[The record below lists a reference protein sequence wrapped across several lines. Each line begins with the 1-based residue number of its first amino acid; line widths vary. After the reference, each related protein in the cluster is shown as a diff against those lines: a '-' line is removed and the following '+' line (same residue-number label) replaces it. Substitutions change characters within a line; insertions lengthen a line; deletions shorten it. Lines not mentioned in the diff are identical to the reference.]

1 MFELT
6 RYVLLFF
13 QGEVP
18 YVSGETHD
26 TADFNTRPRESS
38 TKEQW
43 PKDPVNN
50 QSDGRSRHE
59 DQFYDSPL
67 TMSCH
72 PKTSCRF
79 PGQGQF
85 PKSEPSQVSLTTEM
99 SEDIPELRPEVITG
113 LDAFLQDHFIPP
125 IKLDNS
131 TSTPPIIS
139 SSYHQYS
146 DLHSTI
152 SHSPTWQSS
161 TQRTLDSAQH
171 SQTVSGSLSQN
182 VSLAKDS
189 YIGETFATATEQQSD
204 MFPYKKQNS
213 LHLHNAAT
221 SDANQKR
228 LDALGNWENKNEPE
242 SLLKL
247 LWSDDDDGTH
257 SNATRV
263 FPTKPSF
270 PANQVTF
277 PLKAKF
283 PTGEFQYGLD
293 SNMDEKLRIH
303 ESIHNYYSSFKN
315 NTNPSAYFCSSGSL
329 YKNRMQFR
337 SLTSFPNH
345 LEKYVST
352 EQSQQNVKG
361 LRNAH
366 ISDCV
371 RSGPNVMG
379 SKESYELKL
388 KLNEN
393 QVLCGQR
400 QVQPKKTSDT
410 YVSMIAKAMLSN
422 GLKGMTLSD
431 LYAKIEEL
439 FPYYKTSTITWRN
452 AVRHNLSINDCF
464 VKVSRASNHRGYYW
478 TLHPSCVEIFRS
490 GKYKRGDARRLLQ
503 NLRQTECSHTLP
515 RISVMQSRN

>member
-1 MFELT
+1 MYILATSFELT

-13 QGEVP
+13 QGKVP
-18 YVSGETHD
+18 YVSDETHD
-26 TADFNTRPRESS
+26 TADNNTR
-38 TKEQW
+38 
-43 PKDPVNN
+43 
-50 QSDGRSRHE
+50 SR
-59 DQFYDSPL
+59 
-67 TMSCH
+67 
-72 PKTSCRF
+72 
-79 PGQGQF
+79 
-85 PKSEPSQVSLTTEM
+85 VSLTAEM

-131 TSTPPIIS
+131 SVTPPIIS
-139 SSYHQYS
+139 SGFHQLVHS

-152 SHSPTWQSS
+152 SHSPTCQPS
-161 TQRTLDSAQH
+161 TQRTLNSAQH
-171 SQTVSGSLSQN
+171 WQTVCDPLSQSLSKN
-182 VSLAKDS
+182 DH
-189 YIGETFATATEQQSD
+189 YIGDTPQYICETFAT
-204 MFPYKKQNS
+204 KKQNM
-213 LHLHNAAT
+213 LDLLKAAN
-221 SDANQKR
+221 SDANQKK

-247 LWSDDDDGTH
+247 LWSDDDGGID

-263 FPTKPSF
+263 FPIKPSF
-270 PANQVTF
+270 PASQVTF

-303 ESIHNYYSSFKN
+303 ESMHNYYSLVKN
-315 NTNPSAYFCSSGSL
+315 NSNPSAYLCSSRSL
-329 YKNRMQFR
+329 FKNRVQFR
-337 SLTSFPNH
+337 SLASFPSH

-352 EQSQQNVKG
+352 QQSQQSVKG
-361 LRNAH
+361 LRNAP

-371 RSGPNVMG
+371 SNGPNMMG
-379 SKESYELKL
+379 SQESYELKS

-393 QVLCGQR
+393 QVLYGQR
-400 QVQPKKTSDT
+400 QVQPKKPSDT

-464 VKVSRASNHRGYYW
+464 VKVSRASNHRGYHW

-503 NLRQTECSHTLP
+503 NLRQTECFHTLP